1 MGLLPGI
8 QRLRI
13 MLPLMEEAQLF
24 SRAVVEPTFLGAGTA
39 EILELFT
46 ESLFTI
52 LSLRGPGLVH

>member
-24 SRAVVEPTFLGAGTA
+24 SGAVVEPTSLGAGTVA
-39 EILELFT
+39 MLELFAG
-46 ESLFTI
+46 SLFTV
-52 LSLRGPGLVH
+52 LSLGGPGLVH